1 MNHIHA
7 VCGKLENNKSAVAA
21 GASYVFIFFLWDP
34 RVGIFSWLL

>member
-21 GASYVFIFFLWDP
+21 GASYVFIC
-34 RVGIFSWLL
+34 FSLGPKSGHL